1 MDLVLATR
9 NLDKIKEIKDA
20 LKKLE
25 VRIFTLKDFPDF
37 PCVEEDEDTLYGNAL
52 KKART
57 IAKFSRRLSLADDSG
72 LEVEALGGAPGVFS
86 ARFAGQEASYEDNN
100 LKLLSLLEGI
110 PPERRKATFRCIMAI
125 SEGNKERAVAGVCKG
140 IILTEMVGSNGFG
153 YDSLFKPEGSDRSF
167 AQMSLKEKEKISHR
181 GKALRKAKKILEDWE
196 SRLVLGLTGSI
207 GSGKSTVARMFQEL
221 GAEIIDA
228 DKVGHSLLEKKEV
241 RESIVKSFGSSVLD
255 KEGKIERRKLGS
267 IVFRDRKR
275 LEELNSIIHPLIFSE
290 IKRRITFSQA
300 RVIIIDAA
308 ILLET
313 GWDGLV
319 DRVIVVNASHET
331 RRKRIKESS
340 LLSSKEVEG
349 IIKAQFSQDEKIQR
363 ADFLIENEISI
374 KEGKRQVERI
384 WGKLVASCSLLEGK
398 KNPSSIR

>member
-9 NLDKIKEIKDA
+9 NLDKVKEIKDA
-20 LKKLE
+20 LKKLKL
-25 VRIFTLKDFPDF
+25 RIFTFRDFPDF
-37 PCVEEDEDTLYGNAL
+37 PDVEEDEDSLYGNAL

-57 IAKFSRRLSLADDSG
+57 IAKFSRKLSLADDSG
-72 LEVEALGGAPGVFS
+72 LEVGALGGAPGFLS

-100 LKLLSLLEGI
+100 LKLLSLLQGVSLDK
-110 PPERRKATFRCIMAI
+110 RKATFRCTIAI
-125 SEGNKERAVAGVCKG
+125 SQGNKERVVEGVCKG

-153 YDSLFKPEGSDRSF
+153 YDSLFEPEGSGRSF
-167 AQMSLKEKEKISHR
+167 AQMSLKGKEKISHR
-181 GKALRKAKKILEDWE
+181 GRALRKAKEILKDWE
-196 SRLVLGLTGSI
+196 SRLVIGLTGSI

-241 RESIVKSFGSSVLD
+241 RESVVKNFGSSVLD
-255 KEGKIERRKLGS
+255 KEGKIERRKLGR
-267 IVFRDRKR
+267 IVFEDRKR

-290 IKRRITFSQA
+290 IKRKITFSQA
-300 RVIIIDAA
+300 RIIIVDAA

-313 GWDGLV
+313 GWDSLM
-319 DRVIVVNASHET
+319 DKVIVVNASHET

-340 LLSSKEVEG
+340 LLSSREVEG

-363 ADFLIENEISI
+363 ADFLIENE
-374 KEGKRQVERI
+374 EGIEESKRQVERI
-384 WGKLVASCSLLEGK
+384 WSKLVARCSKEK
-398 KNPSSIR
+398 RI

>member
-20 LKKLE
+20 LKKLKL
-25 VRIFTLKDFPDF
+25 RILTLEDFPDF
-37 PCVEEDEDTLYGNAL
+37 PCVEEDEDSLYGNAL

-57 IAKFSRRLSLADDSG
+57 IAKFSRKLSLADDSG

-100 LKLLSLLEGI
+100 LKLLSLLQGVPLEK
-110 PPERRKATFRCIMAI
+110 RKATFRCAIAI
-125 SEGNKERAVAGVCKG
+125 SQGNKERVVERVCKG
-140 IILTEMVGSNGFG
+140 TILPEMVGSDGFG
-153 YDSLFKPEGSDRSF
+153 YDPLFEPEGSGRSF

-181 GKALRKAKKILEDWE
+181 GRALRKAKEILKDWE

-241 RESIVKSFGSSVLD
+241 REGIVKSFGSSVLD

-290 IKRRITFSQA
+290 MKRRITFSQA
-300 RVIIIDAA
+300 RIIIVDAA
-308 ILLET
+308 ILLEA
-313 GWDGLV
+313 GWDSWV
-319 DRVIVVNASHET
+319 DKVIVVNASYET

-340 LLSSKEVEG
+340 LLGSKEVEG
-349 IIKAQFSQDEKIQR
+349 IIKAQFSQDEKTER
-363 ADFLIENEISI
+363 ADFLIENEKDMDVS
-374 KEGKRQVERI
+374 KRQVERI
-384 WGKLVASCSLLEGK
+384 WSKFVAGV
-398 KNPSSIR
+398 

>member
-1 MDLVLATR
+1 MDLVLATK
-9 NLDKIKEIKDA
+9 NLGKIKEIKNA
-20 LKKLE
+20 LKELKL
-25 VRIFTLKDFPDF
+25 RIFTFADFPDF
-37 PCVEEDEDTLYGNAL
+37 PDVEEDEDSLYGNAL
-52 KKART
+52 KKVRA
-57 IAKFSRRLSLADDSG
+57 IAQFSRKLSLADDSG
-72 LEVEALGGAPGVFS
+72 LEVEALGGAPGVLS

-100 LKLLSLLEGI
+100 LKLLSLLEGVSLDK
-110 PPERRKATFRCIMAI
+110 RKATIRCAIAI
-125 SEGNKERAVAGVCKG
+125 SEGNKERVVEGVCRG
-140 IILTEMVGSNGFG
+140 TILPEMVGSNGFG
-153 YDSLFKPEGSDRSF
+153 YDPLFEPEGSGRSS

-181 GKALRKAKKILEDWE
+181 GRALRKAKEILKDWE

-255 KEGKIERRKLGS
+255 KEGRIERRKLGS
-267 IVFRDRKR
+267 IVFQDRKR
-275 LEELNSIIHPLIFSE
+275 LEELNSIIHLLISSE
-290 IKRRITFSQA
+290 IKRKITLSEA
-300 RVIIIDAA
+300 RIIIVDAA

-313 GWDGLV
+313 GWDSLV
-319 DRVIVVNASHET
+319 DKVIVVNASCET

-363 ADFLIENEISI
+363 ADFLIENEKGIEES
-374 KEGKRQVERI
+374 KRQVERI
-384 WGKLVASCSLLEGK
+384 WSKFAVG
-398 KNPSSIR
+398 I

>member
-9 NLDKIKEIKDA
+9 NLDKIKEIKNA
-20 LKKLE
+20 LKKLKLPILTF
-25 VRIFTLKDFPDF
+25 RDFSQF
-37 PCVEEDEDTLYGNAL
+37 PSVKEDEKSPYGNAL

-57 IAKFSRRLSLADDSG
+57 IAQFSGKLSLADDSG
-72 LEVEALGGAPGVFS
+72 LEVEALGGAPGVLS
-86 ARFAGQEASYEDNN
+86 HRFAGQEASYEDNN
-100 LKLLSLLEGI
+100 LKLLSLLEGVSLDK
-110 PPERRKATFRCIMAI
+110 RKATIRCAIAI
-125 SEGNKERAVAGVCKG
+125 SEGNKERVVEGVCKG

-153 YDSLFKPEGSDRSF
+153 YDPLFEPEGSGRSF

-181 GKALRKAKKILEDWE
+181 GKALRKAKEILEDWE

-241 RESIVKSFGSSVLD
+241 RESIVKNFGSSVLD
-255 KEGKIERRKLGS
+255 KEGRIERGKLGK
-267 IVFRDRKR
+267 IVFRDKKR

-290 IKRRITFSQA
+290 IKRKIIFSEARI
-300 RVIIIDAA
+300 IIIDAA
-308 ILLET
+308 ILLEA
-313 GWDGLV
+313 GADSLV
-319 DRVIVVNASHET
+319 DKVLVVNASYET

-363 ADFLIENEISI
+363 ADFLIENEKSI
-374 KEGKRQVERI
+374 KESKGQVERI
-384 WGKLVASCSLLEGK
+384 WGKLVARC
-398 KNPSSIR
+398 